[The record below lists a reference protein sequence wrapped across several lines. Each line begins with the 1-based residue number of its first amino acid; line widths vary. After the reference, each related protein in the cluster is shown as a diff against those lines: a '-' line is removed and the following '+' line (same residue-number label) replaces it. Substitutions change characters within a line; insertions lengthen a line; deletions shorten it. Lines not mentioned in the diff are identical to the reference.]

1 MPQPYISFKQSCTVS
16 VETTYSDVIGFTPA
30 FAKVLAITAPNLQLI
45 VVEHCWKYR
54 LRDSV
59 NSFGDIFSW
68 KELFSRI

>member
-30 FAKVLAITAPNLQLI
+30 FANVLAITAPNLQLM
-45 VVEHCWKYR
+45 VVEHCWNYK

-59 NSFGDIFSW
+59 ISFGDIFSLNA
-68 KELFSRI
+68 LFSLI